1 MGLPVTI
8 AKMIEISMK
17 SQTKLPP
24 EFLEY
29 LIDENIGF
37 AIVIYATST
46 KTIRLIPTQSGK
58 VVKLTI
64 QISELTPGFL
74 DRLGIVLTD
83 YKVDTLYS
91 SGICFTE
98 DSCQYEGYIDHADMK
113 DTSIDPLKNELQN
126 IKGISSVFIKT
137 YVIG

>member
-8 AKMIEISMK
+8 AKIIEISKK

-74 DRLGIVLTD
+74 DRLGVVLTD
-83 YKVDTLYS
+83 YKVLHQLIHLRMNYKTL
-91 SGICFTE
+91 
-98 DSCQYEGYIDHADMK
+98 
-113 DTSIDPLKNELQN
+113 
-126 IKGISSVFIKT
+126 
-137 YVIG
+137 

>member
-17 SQTKLPP
+17 TKTKLPH

-29 LIDENIGF
+29 LIDENIEF

-74 DRLGIVLTD
+74 DQLGTVLTV
-83 YKVDTLYS
+83 YKVETLYS

-98 DSCQYEGYIDHADMK
+98 DSCQYEGYIDHVDMK
-113 DTSIDPLKNELQN
+113 ATSIDTLKNELKN
-126 IKGISSVFIKT
+126 IKGISSV
-137 YVIG
+137 YLEVISAE